1 VERFGRQPFTGN
13 KNRRTQEE
21 KDMTKRKRDV
31 IVFSGIIAGCLI
43 FLFWAIPTYTPEY
56 PGYGVPAHLLPNI
69 TVSIM
74 LVLSVSEL
82 LRLFL
87 VYRAEKQKGQVTREE
102 IPAKEKINLW
112 HLIKFLIPSALLMP
126 AVEWMGFIPAGILFM
141 LVMQYLC
148 RQRNPV
154 IMILV
159 TVVTVGIV
167 YSGMRYGLQ
176 VPFP

>member
-1 VERFGRQPFTGN
+1 
-13 KNRRTQEE
+13 
-21 KDMTKRKRDV
+21 MTKRKRDV
-31 IVFSGIIAGCLI
+31 IVFSGIIAGSLI
-43 FLFWAIPTYTPEY
+43 FLFWAIPAYTPEY

-69 TVSIM
+69 TVVIM
-74 LVLSVSEL
+74 LLLSVSEL
-82 LRLFL
+82 IRIFL
-87 VYRAEKQKGQVTREE
+87 VYRAEKQKGQVTRKE
-102 IPAKEKINLW
+102 IPENEKINLW
-112 HLIKFLIPSALLMP
+112 HLIKFLVPSALLMP
-126 AVEWMGFIPAGILFM
+126 AVEWMGFIPASILFL
-141 LVMQYLC
+141 LVIQYLC